1 MCTRLSPR
9 PWRDAR
15 GFQWSK
21 DAARS
26 STVNAGRYPAGMSF
40 VRRQLVTAAVSAN
53 ALHPLPGYQAG
64 VPTMVSGWLAGELA
78 PHLLALTAADTA
90 RELLRRRRS
99 GPGLALAAGSLAGLS
114 AVVAQSL
121 LAQGYVDRALVD
133 ALGADYLDRLSAR
146 HTDLDLS
153 VPWQQLALPFRHGE
167 DEVEVISD
175 IAYAEHGKRGLLDVY
190 RRRDADLGAA
200 PVLLQVHGGAW
211 SLGDKEHQG
220 LPLMRHMAARGWV
233 CVAINY
239 RLSPRNAFP
248 AHLVDVKRALA
259 WIRGPGTAYGA
270 DPGFVAVT
278 GGSAGGHLAAMAALT
293 PNDPAYQPGFE
304 EADTSV
310 QAAVPHYGVYDLAGA
325 TGTTRSRQHARPLPR
340 PRGSCSSTR
349 ATDPEAFERASPLL
363 NVGPDAPPFL
373 VIHGRND
380 CLVEVEQARR
390 FVGRAARRLARA
402 RRLRRAAR
410 GPARLRRV
418 PVDPERGRGAG
429 RRPVPPVHPRR
440 VVGMSRVPAMP
451 ADLLALAR
459 DRREGLHAR
468 GRGRCCCTDVAP
480 EPSPTGPA
488 SRSAPTAA
496 SPRSTSARPPARSA
510 ASCSPST
517 TTAAP
522 RRTRPAGSTTTPAL
536 ADPEFG
542 RLDTLPTFRHTIEDA
557 GLEEEVVAVVGR
569 STTVS
574 AHWRTPLALLFID
587 GGHAEEHAYADYAG
601 LGPLGRAGG
610 HARGPRRVPRPR
622 GRRPAAV
629 RRLPAGAGRRLRGDR
644 RVRVDA
650 GAHPAAG
657 RRASA

>member
-1 MCTRLSPR
+1 
-9 PWRDAR
+9 
-15 GFQWSK
+15 
-21 DAARS
+21 
-26 STVNAGRYPAGMSF
+26 MSF

-78 PHLLALTAADTA
+78 PHLLALTAADAA

-114 AVVAQSL
+114 AVVVQSL

-220 LPLMRHMAARGWV
+220 QPLMRHMAARGWV

-304 EADTSV
+304 EADTTV

-325 TGTTRSRQHARPLPR
+325 TGTTRSRQLRDRFLGPR
-340 PRGSCSSTR
+340 ILQLDPR
-349 ATDPEAFERASPLL
+349 TDPEAFERASPLL
-363 NVGPDAPPFL
+363 NVGPGAPPFL

-380 CLVEVEQARR
+380 SLVEVEQARR
-390 FVGRAARRLARA
+390 FVAALRAVSRE
-402 RRLRRAAR
+402 
-410 GPARLRRV
+410 
-418 PVDPERGRGAG
+418 PVGYAELPGAQ
-429 RRPVPPVHPRR
+429 
-440 VVGMSRVPAMP
+440 
-451 ADLLALAR
+451 
-459 DRREGLHAR
+459 HAF
-468 GRGRCCCTDVAP
+468 DVF
-480 EPSPTGPA
+480 PSI
-488 SRSAPTAA
+488 
-496 SPRSTSARPPARSA
+496 RSA
-510 ASCSPST
+510 AVVRGVDRFLRFT
-517 TTAAP
+517 
-522 RRTRPAGSTTTPAL
+522 
-536 ADPEFG
+536 
-542 RLDTLPTFRHTIEDA
+542 HDA
-557 GLEEEVVAVVGR
+557 W
-569 STTVS
+569 S
-574 AHWRTPLALLFID
+574 A
-587 GGHAEEHAYADYAG
+587 
-601 LGPLGRAGG
+601 
-610 HARGPRRVPRPR
+610 
-622 GRRPAAV
+622 
-629 RRLPAGAGRRLRGDR
+629 
-644 RVRVDA
+644 
-650 GAHPAAG
+650 
-657 RRASA
+657 

>member
-1 MCTRLSPR
+1 
-9 PWRDAR
+9 
-15 GFQWSK
+15 
-21 DAARS
+21 
-26 STVNAGRYPAGMSF
+26 MSF

-114 AVVAQSL
+114 AVVVQSL

-220 LPLMRHMAARGWV
+220 QPLMRHMAARGWV

-259 WIRGPGTAYGA
+259 WIRGPGAATGRTRGSSRSPA
-270 DPGFVAVT
+270 DRPAAISRRWRRSPRT
-278 GGSAGGHLAAMAALT
+278 TRPTSRGSRRPT
-293 PNDPAYQPGFE
+293 PR
-304 EADTSV
+304 V

-325 TGTTRSRQHARPLPR
+325 TGTTRSRQLRDRFLGPR
-340 PRGSCSSTR
+340 ILQLDPR
-349 ATDPEAFERASPLL
+349 TDPEAFERASPLL

-380 CLVEVEQARR
+380 SLVEVEQARR
-390 FVGRAARRLARA
+390 FVAALRAVSRE
-402 RRLRRAAR
+402 
-410 GPARLRRV
+410 
-418 PVDPERGRGAG
+418 PVGYAELPGAQ
-429 RRPVPPVHPRR
+429 
-440 VVGMSRVPAMP
+440 
-451 ADLLALAR
+451 
-459 DRREGLHAR
+459 HAF
-468 GRGRCCCTDVAP
+468 DVF
-480 EPSPTGPA
+480 PSI
-488 SRSAPTAA
+488 
-496 SPRSTSARPPARSA
+496 RSA
-510 ASCSPST
+510 A
-517 TTAAP
+517 
-522 RRTRPAGSTTTPAL
+522 
-536 ADPEFG
+536 
-542 RLDTLPTFRHTIEDA
+542 
-557 GLEEEVVAVVGR
+557 VVRGVDR
-569 STTVS
+569 FLRFTHDEWS
-574 AHWRTPLALLFID
+574 A
-587 GGHAEEHAYADYAG
+587 
-601 LGPLGRAGG
+601 
-610 HARGPRRVPRPR
+610 
-622 GRRPAAV
+622 
-629 RRLPAGAGRRLRGDR
+629 
-644 RVRVDA
+644 
-650 GAHPAAG
+650 
-657 RRASA
+657 